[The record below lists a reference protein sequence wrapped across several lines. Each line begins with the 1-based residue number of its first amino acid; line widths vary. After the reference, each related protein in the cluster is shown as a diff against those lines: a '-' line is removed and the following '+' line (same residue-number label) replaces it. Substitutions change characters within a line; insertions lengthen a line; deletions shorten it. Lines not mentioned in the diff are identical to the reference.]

1 MCLSRKLVWCT
12 VKVTLNSATITY
24 SSSYLDE
31 SFEKY
36 VDDCFLVYPSPL
48 DPESILFT
56 AYFVMHYYSWS
67 VVSQTC

>member
-31 SFEKY
+31 SFEK
-36 VDDCFLVYPSPL
+36 L
-48 DPESILFT
+48 ILLMIDRFSST
-56 AYFVMHYYSWS
+56 LAL
-67 VVSQTC
+67 